1 MNSQDQKDKII
12 RRALDMAPRHGWSQA
27 TLAQAAQ
34 DSGFDPMMAEA
45 LFPSLKDATGFV
57 STLFDDQL
65 MAQLVARRDTPA
77 RTRDKIAMAVM
88 TRLDL
93 MAPYRDG
100 IKSIGIR
107 PRNARN
113 LWETAD
119 KIWVWAGDTSTD
131 YNRYTKRA
139 LLSGVIL
146 STTLFWLNDTSPG
159 FRATS
164 TFLERR
170 IDNIMNTGKMIGMA
184 RQFLSRK
191 SA

>member
-1 MNSQDQKDKII
+1 MTSQDKKDKII
-12 RRALDMAPRHGWSQA
+12 RRALEISPQHGWSSL

-34 DSGFDPMMAEA
+34 DVGFDALMAEA
-45 LFPSLKDATGFV
+45 LFPSLKDATTYV
-57 STLFDDQL
+57 SRYFDGLL
-65 MAQLVARRDTPA
+65 MAQLEGKKDSPA

-93 MAPYRDG
+93 MAPFRDG

-107 PRNARN
+107 PRNARS
-113 LWETAD
+113 LWITAD
-119 KIWVWAGDTSTD
+119 HIWVWAGDTATD

-146 STTLFWLNDTSPG
+146 STTLFWLNDNSPG

-164 TFLERR
+164 TFLDRR

-184 RQFLSRK
+184 KQFLSRK